1 MRKKIRKCYMAVILL
16 AVLLSG
22 CSGLLEEADIQE
34 ESDARQEENVEIQ
47 EAESIDDAGLNE
59 DMSVYDADDPDSLV
73 YFYVT
78 VRMGN
83 EGAGTNHTFDEVK
96 NAIRFVDEVHVDS
109 EVFAEALVQVGDSSG
124 PQQGMLGY
132 GETASNATIRIRGN
146 TASLMPQKSYKL
158 SLNDNAGLWR
168 GQSNIALNK
177 HSSDATRLRNK
188 LYFDLAKQLP
198 EVPSLRTQFVRLFVK
213 DETAGEAAFSDYGLY
228 TQVEVPT
235 KKYLSNHGLDR
246 SGYLYKAIA
255 FNFEPNE
262 KLKNFDDPE
271 FQLEQMNSVVKCKGR
286 QDNERLLEMIDAVN
300 DNSIDINEIIDTY
313 FDRENYENWLLF
325 NILMGN
331 IDTTVQNFYLYSPL
345 NGNRWYFIPWD
356 SDDSLK
362 RYERKLKGGSRQYD
376 EWEMGI
382 SNYWGLMLHQRFL
395 KNEKNREE
403 LRQKAREM
411 HEWLNA
417 ESVDKLAQEY
427 NALLEP
433 YISQMPDIMYLQ
445 CTLEERNQVIAGLGK
460 ELEDNYRIFE
470 ESLEWLMP
478 FFMFEAKES
487 QDTLL
492 FTWEEAYDFKAEDI
506 RYHIWVSRYPDMSNP
521 VVDQSGLEALSL
533 EVPKT
538 QLEAGTYYWKVT
550 ASTED
555 GRVMGA
561 LNELKVNDIYYPGV
575 MKIEVG

>member
-1 MRKKIRKCYMAVILL
+1 
-16 AVLLSG
+16 
-22 CSGLLEEADIQE
+22 
-34 ESDARQEENVEIQ
+34 
-47 EAESIDDAGLNE
+47 
-59 DMSVYDADDPDSLV
+59 
-73 YFYVT
+73 
-78 VRMGN
+78 
-83 EGAGTNHTFDEVK
+83 
-96 NAIRFVDEVHVDS
+96 
-109 EVFAEALVQVGDSSG
+109 
-124 PQQGMLGY
+124 
-132 GETASNATIRIRGN
+132 
-146 TASLMPQKSYKL
+146 
-158 SLNDNAGLWR
+158 
-168 GQSNIALNK
+168 
-177 HSSDATRLRNK
+177 
-188 LYFDLAKQLP
+188 
-198 EVPSLRTQFVRLFVK
+198 
-213 DETAGEAAFSDYGLY
+213 
-228 TQVEVPT
+228 
-235 KKYLSNHGLDR
+235 
-246 SGYLYKAIA
+246 
-255 FNFEPNE
+255 
-262 KLKNFDDPE
+262 
-271 FQLEQMNSVVKCKGR
+271 MNSVVKCKGR